1 MKLSK
6 TQISYIETALFFILV
21 VVVVLVII
29 FIGRNNLDEVTNV
42 EKVIEVEKPK
52 EISYTNNI
60 FDAIIRLSED
70 ESIENISFFI
80 DKDRFGDGETGYS
93 IMIELFKPH
102 PMLRIEKFEWFGMR
116 EDEAIETVDHYF
128 ATMK

>member
-6 TQISYIETALFFILV
+6 TQINYIKTALFFILV
-21 VVVVLVII
+21 VVALVII

-42 EKVIEVEKPK
+42 KKIIEVEKPK

-60 FDAIIRLSED
+60 FDAIVRLSED
-70 ESIENISFFI
+70 ESIESISFFI
-80 DKDRFGDGETGYS
+80 DKNRFGDGETGYS
-93 IMIELFKPH
+93 IMIEFFEPH
-102 PMLRIEKFEWFGMR
+102 PMLRVEKFEWFGMR

-128 ATMK
+128 ATVK